1 MYQFAPSR
9 KENEKRFQRR
19 HLLRLLSFA
28 FRVESCLEP
37 EPTRHS
43 GTDNHP
49 DKDPSSFRGGGCWA
63 WLRRRNGNGRS
74 RESED
79 CSSGLTIPQRWGTG
93 TNSTWGSAVLSQRPV
108 RAPAR
113 PGRKSFRI
121 VATSGTSRSL
131 GCYAAQGYFWISPGL
146 GANPSRVGQW
156 QDCRTRLSLSIIA
169 QRPTNFCSSSG

>member
-1 MYQFAPSR
+1 MPNSRPRGRRRDLCLGGCRCRYAELVPAQDKTRPEKQMTGVEAGGVFENAFHSPSE
-9 KENEKRFQRR
+9 KANEKRFQRR

-79 CSSGLTIPQRWGTG
+79 CSSGLTIPQR
-93 TNSTWGSAVLSQRPV
+93 
-108 RAPAR
+108 
-113 PGRKSFRI
+113 
-121 VATSGTSRSL
+121 
-131 GCYAAQGYFWISPGL
+131 
-146 GANPSRVGQW
+146 
-156 QDCRTRLSLSIIA
+156 
-169 QRPTNFCSSSG
+169 